1 MDIALLLTSDDGSSD
16 HSGIVQSPRAGIWT
30 LEEERY
36 SLALIE
42 CFAQGYL
49 PDIMLGTS
57 LRCFLA
63 DKLYCSPM
71 RVSKKLA
78 TGRLAGV
85 ALPAKLGPIRY
96 ENQQVDPVQQVVK
109 LEQLADAERA
119 YAERLDAYDIKF
131 TDPTAVMEMQT
142 KTQAPY
148 LTRVGLWS
156 RTEQLYAWK
165 LIECFIKGYITLPVG
180 TRLRSFLAERLRCSP
195 MRISKKL
202 ATGSIAGIH
211 LPKKL
216 GTMAYAPPK
225 VLHDGSDMD
234 GKVAALAELHRLRQA
249 CFGYN

>member
-16 HSGIVQSPRAGIWT
+16 HSGISGTRSRSSSALPKATCRTLCLARRSAASSPTSSTARRCASPRN
-30 LEEERY
+30 
-36 SLALIE
+36 
-42 CFAQGYL
+42 
-49 PDIMLGTS
+49 
-57 LRCFLA
+57 LRPA
-63 DKLYCSPM
+63 ASPASRSRPSSARSGM
-71 RVSKKLA
+71 K
-78 TGRLAGV
+78 
-85 ALPAKLGPIRY
+85 
-96 ENQQVDPVQQVVK
+96 NQPVDPVQQVVK
-109 LEQLADAERA
+109 LEQLAEAERA

-165 LIECFIKGYITLPVG
+165 LIECFIKGHITLPVG

-225 VLHDGSDMD
+225 VLHDSSDTMD
-234 GKVAALAELHRLRQA
+234 GKVAALAELHQLRQA

>member
-1 MDIALLLTSDDGSSD
+1 MDIALLLTDDDSSD

-36 SLALIE
+36 TLALIE
-42 CFAQGYL
+42 CFVQGYL

-85 ALPAKLGPIRY
+85 VLPTKLGPIRY
-96 ENQQVDPVQQVVK
+96 ENQSIDPLQQVLK
-109 LEQLADAERA
+109 LEQLAEAERA
-119 YAERLDAYDIKF
+119 YADRLDAFGIKF
-131 TDPTAVMEMQT
+131 TDPSAVMEQT
-142 KTQAPY
+142 TKMQAPY

-165 LIECFIKGYITLPVG
+165 LIECFIKGYVTLPIG

-216 GTMAYAPPK
+216 GTMSYAPPK
-225 VLHDGSDMD
+225 VPADD